1 LRAAIGMM
9 PTHGTIGGFMRTL
22 LVVCLLL
29 AGTIVGHAESENE
42 LINRANAAL
51 NAKDWATAEKVF
63 RQLVTAA
70 PTNWLY
76 FQGLADAVG
85 AQGKYPEAIAGYDK
99 AIALA
104 LATKDEKARAAA
116 GAMLTQEGL
125 FYLRQKKFA
134 EGVAA
139 FTKATQYVAN
149 QATAWFNVCAAA
161 FNAGDVKAAVAGC
174 DKAIAADP
182 NKADAWF
189 IKGALMVAD
198 AKAGPNGK
206 MIPPKGTVEALKK
219 YLALA
224 PNGSHVKDV
233 QEMLTVFQ

>member
-1 LRAAIGMM
+1 
-9 PTHGTIGGFMRTL
+9 MRTM

-29 AGTIVGHAESENE
+29 ASVIAGRAENENE
-42 LINRANAAL
+42 LLNRANVAL
-51 NAKDWATAEKVF
+51 NAKDWPTAEKVF

-76 FQGLADAVG
+76 LQGLADAVG
-85 AQGKYPEAIAGYDK
+85 AQGKYADAIAGYHK
-99 AIALA
+99 AIPLA
-104 LATKDEKARAAA
+104 LAAKDDKARWAA

-125 FYLRQKKFA
+125 FYLRQNKFA
-134 EGVAA
+134 EGVTA
-139 FTKATQYVAN
+139 FTKATQYAQN
-149 QATAWFNVCAAA
+149 PATAWFNVCAGAY
-161 FNAGDVKAAVAGC
+161 NAGDVKASLAGC

-189 IKGALMVAD
+189 IKGSLMIAD

-206 MIPPKGTVEALKK
+206 MIAPKGTVEALQK

-233 QEMLTVFQ
+233 QEMLAILK